1 MIITRL
7 YNCLGEGECDVNVIT
22 GDQSG
27 KQALNWIDALKNAVE
42 NGKY

>member
-1 MIITRL
+1 MIITKL
-7 YNCLGEGECDVNVIT
+7 NNCLVQDECDANVIS

-27 KQALNWIDALKNAVE
+27 KPALNWIDALKNAVE